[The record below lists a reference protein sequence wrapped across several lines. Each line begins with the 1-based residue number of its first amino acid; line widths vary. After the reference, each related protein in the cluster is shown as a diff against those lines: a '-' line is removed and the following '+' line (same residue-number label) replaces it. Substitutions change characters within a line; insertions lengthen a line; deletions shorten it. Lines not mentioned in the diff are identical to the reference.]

1 MNYKFLYLLI
11 CILGLHSLTAQ
22 QHQVIDSKGTQ
33 ITVTS
38 SQVSTTSTAPSN
50 PNEGDVWIDTA
61 SNTIKIWEEGTV
73 PAWKEIASILNWIS
87 SSQNGS
93 YLANHLVSYEGALY
107 KNLTGTNSVTT
118 PDLDTTNWAALEGEG
133 NAVPLWKL
141 LTNGGSYVNNDVI
154 NYNGMLY
161 KSLTGTNSVTTPDLD
176 TTNWAVLLNTSIS
189 DADGDTKIEVEQTAD
204 EDIIRFTTAGTEV
217 LKLDGSRIIPTNSN
231 FSVFIGENAGTDTV
245 SSSNNNV
252 FIGSN
257 AGSSIDTGHGNVGI
271 GTNAMRNND
280 AGINN
285 TAIGVNSLQSN
296 QNATGLVAVGAR
308 ALQSNTSGIQNV
320 ALGLDALKSNTKGAY
335 NIGIGPNAG
344 RYIADGNTPRETGAN
359 SIYIGKDTKASVDGT
374 RNEIVIGTNV
384 TGKGDNTITLGNGA
398 SSELYT
404 AADIISKRF
413 HTIWKSNEN
422 IYAIDDI
429 VIYNGIF
436 YKYLTGNNTAV
447 APDADT
453 ENWFPNRGNVSTFT
467 LLNDQ
472 LITDNQ
478 TFGVQSTELLG
489 SGVAWAPNGDFTL
502 TPGTYELIAEVLIDF
517 HDNRRSG
524 VLLFNF
530 TDGTNT
536 RFQASYEGTAVMNNS
551 ARTYGSVPSRAY
563 ITITANTTV
572 RLRCTGTASGA
583 PNRGR
588 IKSDNGQSR
597 VIIKKIN

>member
-73 PAWKEIASILNWIS
+73 PAWKEIASIRNWIPS
-87 SSQNGS
+87 NQNGS
-93 YLANHLVSYEGALY
+93 YLVNHLVSYEGALY

-204 EDIIRFTTAGTEV
+204 EDIIRFTTAGTER

-252 FIGSN
+252 FIGRN
-257 AGSSIDTGHGNVGI
+257 VGSSITTGNGNVAL
-271 GTNAMRNND
+271 GTNALVNND
-280 AGINN
+280 VGINN
-285 TAIGVNSLQSN
+285 TALGISSLER
-296 QNATGLVAVGAR
+296 GL
-308 ALQSNTSGIQNV
+308 
-320 ALGLDALKSNTKGAY
+320 
-335 NIGIGPNAG
+335 
-344 RYIADGNTPRETGAN
+344 
-359 SIYIGKDTKASVDGT
+359 
-374 RNEIVIGTNV
+374 
-384 TGKGDNTITLGNGA
+384 
-398 SSELYT
+398 
-404 AADIISKRF
+404 
-413 HTIWKSNEN
+413 
-422 IYAIDDI
+422 
-429 VIYNGIF
+429 
-436 YKYLTGNNTAV
+436 
-447 APDADT
+447 
-453 ENWFPNRGNVSTFT
+453 
-467 LLNDQ
+467 
-472 LITDNQ
+472 
-478 TFGVQSTELLG
+478 
-489 SGVAWAPNGDFTL
+489 
-502 TPGTYELIAEVLIDF
+502 
-517 HDNRRSG
+517 
-524 VLLFNF
+524 
-530 TDGTNT
+530 
-536 RFQASYEGTAVMNNS
+536 
-551 ARTYGSVPSRAY
+551 
-563 ITITANTTV
+563 
-572 RLRCTGTASGA
+572 
-583 PNRGR
+583 
-588 IKSDNGQSR
+588 
-597 VIIKKIN
+597 

>member
-73 PAWKEIASILNWIS
+73 PAWKEIASIRNWIP

-93 YLANHLVSYEGALY
+93 YLVNHLVSYEGALY

-204 EDIIRFTTAGTEV
+204 EDIIRFTTAGTER

-252 FIGSN
+252 FIGRN
-257 AGSSIDTGHGNVGI
+257 VGSSITTGNGNVAL
-271 GTNAMRNND
+271 GTNALVNND
-280 AGINN
+280 VGINN
-285 TAIGVNSLQSN
+285 TALGISSLQSN
-296 QNATGLVAVGAR
+296 QNGTGLVAVGVR
-308 ALQSNTSGIQNV
+308 ALQSNTNGIQNT
-320 ALGLDALKSNTKGAY
+320 ALGKDALGANTTGAY
-335 NIGIGPNAG
+335 NIGIGPDAG
-344 RYIADGNTPRETGAN
+344 RYIANGSTPRETGAN

-398 SSELYT
+398 GSELYT

-436 YKYLTGNNTAV
+436 YKNLTGNNTAV

-453 ENWFPNRGNVSTFT
+453 TNWFPNRGNVSTFT
-467 LLNDQ
+467 LLNNQ
-472 LITDNQ
+472 LISVNQ
-478 TFGVQSTELLG
+478 TFEVESTELLG
-489 SGVAWAPNGDFTL
+489 SGVDWAPNGDFTL

-517 HDNRRSG
+517 HDNASG
-524 VLLFNF
+524 VLHFTF
-530 TDGTNT
+530 TDVTNA
-536 RFQASYEGTAVMNNS
+536 RFPASYEGTAVMNNS
-551 ARTYGSVPSRAY
+551 NRAYGSVPARAF

-572 RLRCTGTASGA
+572 RLGCTATASGW

-597 VIIKKIN
+597 IIIKKIN

>member
-73 PAWKEIASILNWIS
+73 PAWKEIASIRNWIP

-93 YLANHLVSYEGALY
+93 YLVNHLVSYEGALYKNLTGTNSVTTPDLDTTNWAALEGESNAIPLWKSLTNGGSYVNNDVINYNGMLY

-204 EDIIRFTTAGTEV
+204 EDIIRFTTAGTER

-252 FIGSN
+252 FIGRN
-257 AGSSIDTGHGNVGI
+257 VGSSITTGNGNVAL
-271 GTNAMRNND
+271 GTNALVNND
-280 AGINN
+280 VGINN
-285 TAIGVNSLQSN
+285 TALGISSLQSN
-296 QNATGLVAVGAR
+296 QNGTGLVAVGVR
-308 ALQSNTSGIQNV
+308 ALQSNISGIQNT
-320 ALGLDALKSNTKGAY
+320 ALGKDAL
-335 NIGIGPNAG
+335 
-344 RYIADGNTPRETGAN
+344 
-359 SIYIGKDTKASVDGT
+359 
-374 RNEIVIGTNV
+374 
-384 TGKGDNTITLGNGA
+384 
-398 SSELYT
+398 
-404 AADIISKRF
+404 
-413 HTIWKSNEN
+413 
-422 IYAIDDI
+422 
-429 VIYNGIF
+429 
-436 YKYLTGNNTAV
+436 
-447 APDADT
+447 
-453 ENWFPNRGNVSTFT
+453 
-467 LLNDQ
+467 
-472 LITDNQ
+472 
-478 TFGVQSTELLG
+478 
-489 SGVAWAPNGDFTL
+489 
-502 TPGTYELIAEVLIDF
+502 
-517 HDNRRSG
+517 
-524 VLLFNF
+524 
-530 TDGTNT
+530 
-536 RFQASYEGTAVMNNS
+536 
-551 ARTYGSVPSRAY
+551 
-563 ITITANTTV
+563 
-572 RLRCTGTASGA
+572 
-583 PNRGR
+583 
-588 IKSDNGQSR
+588 
-597 VIIKKIN
+597 